1 MESSLV
7 KVKEAVDSNE
17 RTVNQPSRE
26 GLVSPNSPTG
36 GVCLG
41 KDETSTRPNTAVIQP
56 IRLGLGDQVGDA
68 IDLLAPDRDHTI
80 RSPSIMEN
88 TRDFP
93 PLYAPTG
100 DPRKDRLAF
109 FHLIEKLKVVK
120 LFAIHQRL
128 SFTAHLDAKTN
139 RMGRQQSVPATWNKD
154 LSTRLIWD

>member
-1 MESSLV
+1 M
-7 KVKEAVDSNE
+7 
-17 RTVNQPSRE
+17 
-26 GLVSPNSPTG
+26 
-36 GVCLG
+36 
-41 KDETSTRPNTAVIQP
+41 
-56 IRLGLGDQVGDA
+56 GDA
-68 IDLLAPDRDHTI
+68 IDLLAPDRDRRI

-128 SFTAHLDAKTN
+128 PFTAAFRRKNEQD
-139 RMGRQQSVPATWNKD
+139 G
-154 LSTRLIWD
+154 